1 MGTLLNADICSILRT
16 HPDGMTW
23 HDTLAAG
30 LPGATV
36 VKYRVYEGDMRNVR
50 DDLTGV
56 SAPQYIRDKVVR
68 TAEARFARLLT
79 DDEVRAHLM
88 KELSEDKSR
97 RTVIPQQRIGDKLAE
112 STAVAPTPVDV
123 RAL

>member
-1 MGTLLNADICSILRT
+1 MGSLINADLCSILRT

-23 HDTLAAG
+23 QEALAAG
-30 LPGATV
+30 LRGATV
-36 VKYRVYEGDMRNVR
+36 VKYRVYEGDVRNVR

-68 TAEARFARLLT
+68 TAEARFGSILT
-79 DDEVRAHLM
+79 NEQVRAYLM

-97 RTVIPQQRIGDKLAE
+97 KTVIPQQRIGDKLAE